1 MIRLILGIII
11 VLGCGYLGIYY
22 SSDFKVR
29 VSSIEELKTVLQ
41 RLEFNISFM
50 NLPLGDAI
58 YKMLATQTGSM
69 QNILKFVANEIKS
82 DRFQSMERIW
92 QEAFENYG
100 NELKL
105 KKEDVEIILEFS
117 KNLGK
122 GDRQSEINNIR
133 AALARLELKHEEAV
147 TSAKENVRLFRSIG
161 LSCGVF
167 IAIILI

>member
-11 VLGCGYLGIYY
+11 VLGCGYLGMFY
-22 SSDFKVR
+22 SSDFNVR
-29 VSSIEELKTVLQ
+29 VSSIEKLKTVLQ

-58 YKMLATQTGSM
+58 YKMATAQTGSM
-69 QNILKFVANEIKS
+69 QNILKFVAGEIKS

-92 QEAFENYG
+92 QEAFEKYG
-100 NELKL
+100 NDLKL
-105 KKEDVEIILEFS
+105 KEEDVDIILEFS

-122 GDRQSEINNIR
+122 GDRQSEINNIK
-133 AALARLELKHEEAV
+133 AAQARLKLKHEEAL
-147 TSAKENVRLFRSIG
+147 SAAKENVRLFRSIG